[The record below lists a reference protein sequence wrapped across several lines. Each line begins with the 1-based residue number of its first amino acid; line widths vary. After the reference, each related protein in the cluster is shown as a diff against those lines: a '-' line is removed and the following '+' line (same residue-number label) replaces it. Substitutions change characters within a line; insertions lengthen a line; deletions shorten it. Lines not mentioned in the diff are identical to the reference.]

1 MAAEFTASREAGL
14 QRLAE
19 FVPRA
24 GTAYSK
30 NRNFDF
36 GPGDRSNVSM
46 LSPYL
51 RHRLIGEDEVVRAV
65 LRKHRISAADKFVQE
80 VCWRT
85 YWKGWLEQR
94 PSVWFDYAA
103 ERDRER
109 SDWAADPA
117 AAERLRQAET
127 GETGLECLDA
137 WAKELVETGYLHN
150 HTRMWFASIWIFTLN
165 LPWTLGA
172 DFFYRNLID
181 GDPASNTLSWRWV
194 AGLQTQGRHYLARAS
209 NISDFTNGRFNPV
222 GDLNESA
229 DAIAGPSHPEP
240 KRLRPV
246 MSVAPAQSVVLLVFE
261 DDLSPEHWPVPREAV
276 CGVAAMPADRR
287 TAGLSE
293 TVLAFRTAALADA
306 LTRAGQEFS
315 CPVLQLGP
323 NSAAE
328 LAAFCQSSS
337 ADVVAT
343 TCVPVGPSVETL
355 QVLFAQLQGTGLG
368 VLELRRAWDA
378 AFWPF
383 ARRGFFQLK
392 ERIPETLERLGM
404 L

>member
-1 MAAEFTASREAGL
+1 MAAEFIASRAAAL
-14 QRLAE
+14 QRLSE

-30 NRNFDF
+30 NRNYDR
-36 GPGDRSNVSM
+36 GPGDRSNISM

-51 RHRLIGEDEVVRAV
+51 RHRLIDEDEVVRAV
-65 LRKHRISAADKFVQE
+65 LGRHRISAADKFVQE

-94 PSVWFDYAA
+94 PSVWFDYLT

-109 SDWAADPA
+109 AAWVADPA
-117 AAERLRQAET
+117 ARERLRQAET
-127 GETGLECLDA
+127 GTTGIECFDA
-137 WAKELVETGYLHN
+137 WAKELTETGYLHN

-172 DFFYRNLID
+172 DFFYRHLLD

-194 AGLQTQGRHYLARAS
+194 AGLQTQGKHYLARAS
-209 NISDFTNGRFNPV
+209 NIADYTNGRFNPA

-246 MSVAPAQSVVLLVFE
+246 MSVAPAQSVVLVLFE

-276 CGVAAMPADRR
+276 LGIAAMPADGR
-287 TAGLSE
+287 TAGLSDS
-293 TVLAFRTAALADA
+293 VRVFRTAAISDA
-306 LTRAGQEFS
+306 LSRAGNEFD
-315 CPVLQLGP
+315 CPVVQLENNP
-323 NSAAE
+323 AAG
-328 LAAFCQSSS
+328 LTAFAQTCK
-337 ADVVAT
+337 ADFAVT
-343 TCVPVGPSVETL
+343 TSVPIGPSFETL
-355 QVLFAQLQGTGLG
+355 QDLIAHLQGTGLG

-378 AFWPF
+378 AFWPY

-392 ERIPETLERLGM
+392 ERIPETLEKLGM
-404 L
+404 F